1 MNMLQLEEVPQA
13 RGALWQT
20 GFRPFFLGACLFS
33 LFAVSLWL
41 GIYRYHWPL
50 ASLPYFHLAVNW
62 HAHEM
67 IFGYTMAV
75 VAGFLLTAVRNWT
88 GIQTAQGLKLGGL
101 FALWLVARIT
111 PLISNEAGVVL
122 IALPDMLFEA
132 LLMYCL
138 LVPLYRT
145 GKWPNL
151 LLISS
156 KLLPILLA
164 NLVFYLGLA
173 GLITE
178 GVRYGLLAG
187 LYLLLSL
194 VFVMARRVVPFF
206 IEKGVGYD
214 VQVSNYKVI
223 DISAIV
229 TFILFAIS
237 DLIAPYSGFT
247 GFAAALL
254 VVIHSVRLAGW
265 YTPGI
270 WRRPLLWVLFLAYG
284 WLIVG
289 FGLKVCSVMW
299 GIPPTLA
306 LHAYAYGGIGL
317 ITMGMMARISLGH
330 TGRKVHQPPRILV
343 PVFGL
348 LTAGALVRVGM
359 PLLMI
364 VPYRDMIAL
373 SQLLWISAFLL
384 FLVIYLP
391 IFIKPRVD
399 GRAG

>member
-1 MNMLQLEEVPQA
+1 MLQLEEVPED
-13 RGALWQT
+13 RSALWQT
-20 GFRPFFLGACLFS
+20 GFRPFFLGASLFS
-33 LFAVSLWL
+33 LLAVFLWL

-50 ASLPYFHLAVNW
+50 AAQPYFRLAVNW

-88 GIQTAQGLKLGGL
+88 GLQTAQGLKLGSL
-101 FALWLVARIT
+101 FGLWLMARVM
-111 PLISNEAGVVL
+111 PLLSDQAGVVL

-132 LLMYCL
+132 LLLYYL
-138 LVPLYRT
+138 LVPLYRA

-173 GLITE
+173 GLITD

-187 LYLLLSL
+187 LYLILSL

-206 IEKGVGYD
+206 IEKGVGYV
-214 VQVSNYKVI
+214 VQVRNYKVI
-223 DISAIV
+223 DISAII
-229 TFILFAIS
+229 TFIFFAIS
-237 DLIAPYSGFT
+237 DLIAPYSGVT
-247 GFAAALL
+247 GIAAALL

-284 WLIVG
+284 WLITG
-289 FGLKVCSVMW
+289 FGIKVFSVFL

-317 ITMGMMARISLGH
+317 ITLGMMARISLGH
-330 TGRKVHQPPRILV
+330 TGRKIDQSPRMLV

-348 LTAGALVRVGM
+348 LAAGALVRVVV

-364 VPYRDMIAL
+364 APYRDMIAL
-373 SQLLWISAFLL
+373 SQLLWISAFLM
-384 FLVIYLP
+384 FLVVYLP